1 MANPVVVSLTGW
13 NELVVTALL
22 AAEEAMMGG
31 LFLAATYVTDL
42 TACLGSLFH
51 FWPTVE
57 NGSNLMKCIFNCSYY
72 KFISSPARAAAGW
85 AAGW

>member
-42 TACLGSLFH
+42 TAC
-51 FWPTVE
+51 FWSVR
-57 NGSNLMKCIFNCSYY
+57 
-72 KFISSPARAAAGW
+72 FI
-85 AAGW
+85 

>member
-13 NELVVTALL
+13 NELVVTALF

-42 TACLGSLFH
+42 TACFCGVFVSFRKALANS
-51 FWPTVE
+51 
-57 NGSNLMKCIFNCSYY
+57 
-72 KFISSPARAAAGW
+72 
-85 AAGW
+85 

>member
-42 TACLGSLFH
+42 TAYGVF
-51 FWPTVE
+51 V
-57 NGSNLMKCIFNCSYY
+57 LMIKDFGQQLKMGLN
-72 KFISSPARAAAGW
+72 
-85 AAGW
+85 

>member
-42 TACLGSLFH
+42 TAYGVF
-51 FWPTVE
+51 V
-57 NGSNLMKCIFNCSYY
+57 LMIKALANS
-72 KFISSPARAAAGW
+72 
-85 AAGW
+85 

>member
-22 AAEEAMMGG
+22 AAEEAMIGG

-42 TACLGSLFH
+42 TACLGSLFYLEKL
-51 FWPTVE
+51 WPTVG
-57 NGSNLMKCIFNCSYY
+57 NGSNLIKCI
-72 KFISSPARAAAGW
+72 
-85 AAGW
+85 

>member
-42 TACLGSLFH
+42 TACGVFVFMIKALANSWKG
-51 FWPTVE
+51 V
-57 NGSNLMKCIFNCSYY
+57 
-72 KFISSPARAAAGW
+72 
-85 AAGW
+85 